1 MISVYLMAPT
11 SRIQE
16 YVDVESSKL
25 QGKEI
30 EVPVFFKRQK
40 IEQELRESVQQKELL
55 IQEVHHRVKNNLQV
69 ISSLLRLQMDNLSD
83 DVFKDEF
90 ESTNNRVMTMAA
102 VHELM
107 YQKKDFDKV
116 NMRTY
121 IWEIAESLIQL
132 YKISDTVSVE
142 LSIDIED
149 QNVDLERSIPL
160 ALILNEVICN
170 AFKHGLKDGG
180 SFFLRVSKEN
190 ERFIL
195 EIGDTGPGFDDDE
208 FVGKLGLAL
217 IDILCEQIDAEKKVN
232 NSKNGVIYTI
242 SFKIDE

>member
-1 MISVYLMAPT
+1 
-11 SRIQE
+11 
-16 YVDVESSKL
+16 
-25 QGKEI
+25 
-30 EVPVFFKRQK
+30 
-40 IEQELRESVQQKELL
+40 
-55 IQEVHHRVKNNLQV
+55 
-69 ISSLLRLQMDNLSD
+69 
-83 DVFKDEF
+83 
-90 ESTNNRVMTMAA
+90 
-102 VHELM
+102 
-107 YQKKDFDKV
+107 
-116 NMRTY
+116 
-121 IWEIAESLIQL
+121 
-132 YKISDTVSVE
+132 

-208 FVGKLGLAL
+208 FVGKLGLGL
-217 IDILCEQIDAEKKVN
+217 IDILCGQIDAEKKVN